1 MPHLFVTRP
10 RLHDLLAGDQE
21 RARHFRWETINA
33 IVYSTAKQ
41 ANCVI
46 DKLALP
52 KVDTTSPEII
62 HIVEPEAPSHSS
74 PVKPFNGQ
82 VINIVEPEPVAPVQ
96 HGESAASSPVA
107 QFNGQVID
115 IVDPS
120 EMRFSPNLRSAGHRM
135 AVPPLCAADITRNG
149 PCKPGSGRSR

>member
-33 IVYSTAKQ
+33 IVYSKAKQ

-52 KVDTTSPEII
+52 EVDTTSPEII

-120 EMRFSPNLRSAGHRM
+120 EMPQKEIPSTDQRPVLQINPDGRAMSESGVR
-135 AVPPLCAADITRNG
+135 AV
-149 PCKPGSGRSR
+149 